1 MALWL
6 ALLLAAWGAVIG
18 VAGAVTG
25 RAELSESGERG
36 VHAASCFAALAITGL
51 GYALAVGDLTYRNVA
66 SWTSSFTPL
75 PYRLGAV
82 WAAPSGSLLV
92 WALVLGLGTSVAAAS
107 LPRRGSLRAWT
118 AALLALLVVALLAL
132 ACLDTN
138 PFARLPFAPDDGRG
152 ISMEWMR
159 PIALAQMPLGYV
171 ALSMLAVPS
180 VMTVMGALGT
190 EAWRAV
196 SQRWALVC
204 WALLGAAML
213 LDWRRS
219 YGIGAWVEDWRWAPA
234 HAGTAFGWAGATL
247 LVVATRWRLRVAATV
262 TAGFVAFALGLA
274 GLSMR
279 RAGGWDGVHSYA
291 LSAPGRA
298 TGWVLLAAT
307 MLAVAAGMR
316 RARRDA
322 RHGVEARAAIAAQ
335 LAVLLV
341 AVALA
346 VSSFPRASE
355 VALGEGARV
364 KVRDRFGTEWVIS
377 LEGVSTV
384 GRGEIVSSLV
394 ALRATVNG
402 RARAFVVPELRD
414 LYDRG
419 SGRPVEELGV
429 AGIAPGLSQDLRVDV
444 REANTADVLAT
455 VRFIPAASW
464 IWIAGTLA
472 ILAALVMAVA
482 SAPTGAPGPDSEPAS
497 EPALAAVIGEESA

>member
-1 MALWL
+1 M
-6 ALLLAAWGAVIG
+6 IG

-25 RAELSESGERG
+25 RADLSESGERG

-51 GYALAVGDLTYRNVA
+51 GYALAVGDLTYRYVA

-92 WALVLGLGTSVAAAS
+92 WALLLGLGTSVAAAS
-107 LPRRGSLRAWT
+107 LPRRSSLRAWT
-118 AALLALLVVALLAL
+118 SALLALLVVSLLAL
-132 ACLDTN
+132 ASFDTN
-138 PFARLPFAPDDGRG
+138 PFVRLPFAPDDGRG
-152 ISMEWMR
+152 IAMEWMR
-159 PIALAQMPLGYV
+159 PIALAQMPLGYA
-171 ALSMLAVPS
+171 ALALVAVPS

-196 SQRWALVC
+196 TQRWALVC

-219 YGIGAWVEDWRWAPA
+219 YGIGAWVDDWRWAPA

-247 LVVATRWRLRVAATV
+247 LVVAARRRLPMAATV

-279 RAGGWDGVHSYA
+279 RAGGWDGVHAYA

-298 TGWVLLAAT
+298 TGWVLLAAVTLAVGAEMRHLRRGT
-307 MLAVAAGMR
+307 MLRAGT
-316 RARRDA
+316 RATLT
-322 RHGVEARAAIAAQ
+322 AQ
-335 LAVLLV
+335 AAVLAV

-346 VSSFPRASE
+346 VSGFPRVSE
-355 VALGEGARV
+355 LALGEGARV
-364 KVRDRFGTEWVIS
+364 TMRDRFGTEWVIS
-377 LEGVSTV
+377 LEGVSAV
-384 GRGEIVSSLV
+384 GRGEVVSSVV
-394 ALRATVNG
+394 ALRGTVNG
-402 RARAFVVPELRD
+402 RARAFVVSELRN
-414 LYDRG
+414 LYDRT

-429 AGIAPGLSQDLRVDV
+429 AGIAPGLAQDMRIDV
-444 REANTADVLAT
+444 REASTTDVLAT
-455 VRFIPAASW
+455 ARFIPGASW

-472 ILAALVMAVA
+472 VLAALVMAVA
-482 SAPTGAPGPDSEPAS
+482 PAPIGAALREPEPTAEPA
-497 EPALAAVIGEESA
+497 PAAATEAETA

>member
-1 MALWL
+1 M
-6 ALLLAAWGAVIG
+6 IG

-25 RAELSESGERG
+25 RADLSESGERG
-36 VHAASCFAALAITGL
+36 VHAASCFVALAITGL
-51 GYALAVGDLTYRNVA
+51 GYALAVGDLTYRYVA
-66 SWTSSFTPL
+66 SWTSSVTPL

-92 WALVLGLGTSVAAAS
+92 WALLLGLGTSVAAAS
-107 LPRRGSLRAWT
+107 LPRRSSLRAWT
-118 AALLALLVVALLAL
+118 AALLALLVVSLIAL
-132 ACLDTN
+132 ACFDTN

-159 PIALAQMPLGYV
+159 PIALVQMPLGYV
-171 ALSMLAVPS
+171 ALSLVAVPS
-180 VMTVMGALGT
+180 VMIVMGALGT

-196 SQRWALVC
+196 SRRWALAC

-219 YGIGAWVEDWRWAPA
+219 YGIGGWVDDWRWAPA

-247 LVVATRWRLRVAATV
+247 LVVATRWRWRVAATV

-274 GLSMR
+274 GVSMR
-279 RAGGWDGVHSYA
+279 RAGGWDGVHEYA

-298 TGWVLLAAT
+298 TGWVLLAAVT
-307 MLAVAAGMR
+307 LAVGAGIRGLKRGAMR
-316 RARRDA
+316 
-322 RHGVEARAAIAAQ
+322 GVEARAAFTAQ
-335 LAVLLV
+335 AAVLVV
-341 AVALA
+341 AVALSA
-346 VSSFPRASE
+346 AGFPRVSE
-355 VALGEGARV
+355 MALGEGTQATV
-364 KVRDRFGTEWVIS
+364 PDRFGTQWAIT
-377 LEGVSTV
+377 LEGVSRA
-384 GRGEIVSSLV
+384 GRGEVVSSLV

-429 AGIAPGLSQDLRVDV
+429 AGIAPGPAQDLRIDV
-444 REANTADVLAT
+444 REANITDVLAT
-455 VRFIPAASW
+455 ARFIPGASW

-472 ILAALVMAVA
+472 VVAALVMALA
-482 SAPTGAPGPDSEPAS
+482 PAS
-497 EPALAAVIGEESA
+497 VGAALQEPEPTAAPAPAAATDGETA